1 MTSVAK
7 TVPSTPWERRMKY
20 IGCIVQHEVSKRF
33 REAVK
38 PRRAKAR
45 KNENGNQSRQ
55 SLNHPLAQLCSQ
67 LSRLLYTPCL
77 PDKKHRYPPPCGNR
91 IFQCFV
97 APPTALLRF
106 PFARKYLSRHWKFIL
121 RQCLKEEETQAFHF
135 ERILLF
141 LKEVN
146 TLAILHKCFLF
157 NSSLIQMIFL
167 FLKVSN
173 NE

>member
-7 TVPSTPWERRMKY
+7 TVPSTPWERRTKY
-20 IGCIVQHEVSKRF
+20 IGCIVQYEVSKRF

-77 PDKKHRYPPPCGNR
+77 PDKKHRYPPPRGNR

-97 APPTALLRF
+97 APPTASHYCGSPLRENISRATGNLF
-106 PFARKYLSRHWKFIL
+106 YASVWRKKRRKLSISRGFYFFWKRL
-121 RQCLKEEETQAFHF
+121 
-135 ERILLF
+135 
-141 LKEVN
+141 
-146 TLAILHKCFLF
+146 TLWQYYINVF
-157 NSSLIQMIFL
+157 SLIR
-167 FLKVSN
+167 V
-173 NE
+173 